1 MKPLQYN
8 AIMPR
13 VAIENLKLLEPDLVV
28 SLIGKDLE
36 AIRCAL
42 TDSPY
47 QEELST
53 LPKEKIDSD
62 ALEEVLLQNYVKT
75 CKKLVK
81 FSSGDIRKLL
91 WAVLKKAEVSNI
103 KTLLRAAKAQM
114 NIDEAMKNIIPL
126 GKLDKD
132 RCRAILK
139 GSKTIDDVVNFLID
153 LEYDLIMEAVLN
165 EQQKHRDFAL
175 LEVALDK
182 MVYRGILQAAE
193 KLKGTDKRIAKI
205 VLGIEIDATNVK
217 IILKCKA
224 LMVSQERVR
233 TYLMPTALIDEDT
246 WERAITAPNTKSMI
260 ETLFSAAATKNQVY
274 AKIFTQILKEHDAP
288 LSRLEA
294 ILDNASLGMSLFVLK
309 EYTRYYNIGF
319 VLAFLNLKWVEVRNL
334 RCIIN
339 GSERKSPA
347 SQVRKL
353 LTFPNDL

>member
-1 MKPLQYN
+1 
-8 AIMPR
+8 MPR

-91 WAVLKKAEVSNI
+91 LAVLKKVEVSNI
-103 KTLLRAAKAQM
+103 KTLLRAAKVQM

-260 ETLFSAAATKNQVY
+260 KSLLSATENKFY
-274 AKIFTQILKEHDAP
+274 EKIFNQILKEHDAP

-294 ILDNASLGMSLFVLK
+294 ILDRASLGMSLFVLK

>member
-8 AIMPR
+8 EIMPR

-81 FSSGDIRKLL
+81 FSSGDFRKLL
-91 WAVLKKAEVSNI
+91 LAVLKKVEVSNI

-182 MVYRGILQAAE
+182 MVYRGILQATE

-233 TYLMPTALIDEDT
+233 AYLMPTALIDEDM

-260 ETLFSAAATKNQVY
+260 KSLLSATENKFY
-274 AKIFTQILKEHDAP
+274 EKIFNQILKEHDAP

-294 ILDNASLGMSLFVLK
+294 ILDRASLGMSLFVLK

>member
-8 AIMPR
+8 EIMPR

-91 WAVLKKAEVSNI
+91 LAVLKKVEVSNI

-182 MVYRGILQAAE
+182 MVYRGMLQAAE

-260 ETLFSAAATKNQVY
+260 KSLLSSTENKFY
-274 AKIFTQILKEHDAP
+274 EKIFNQILKEHDAP

-294 ILDNASLGMSLFVLK
+294 ILDRASLGMSLFVLK